1 MDKKEFCS
9 FRHNNSQSLELIILS
24 LYPILINLNFNLNG
38 TLNYISRHALQRR
51 NKFRETLRINI
62 STEGGNSFG
71 LQQQVLADQSSMSP
85 PRGGRCPGKVTCNS
99 RNRGGQ
105 VTRDCHA
112 RQRVY
117 ISHTRAR
124 TVVGKNGQT
133 LTNRSPFH
141 NSLYCLL
148 FRFSISSKFTK

>member
-1 MDKKEFCS
+1 MDEKEFCS
-9 FRHNNSQSLELIILS
+9 SRRKNRRT
-24 LYPILINLNFNLNG
+24 LINNIFTLPYFTNG
-38 TLNYISRHALQRR
+38 TTKLHQSSRSPAT
-51 NKFRETLRINI
+51 NKFRETLGINI

-112 RQRVY
+112 RVY
-117 ISHTRAR
+117 IPCTRAR
-124 TVVGKNGQT
+124 AVVGKNGQT

-141 NSLYCLL
+141 NSSSIASYSL
-148 FRFSISSKFTK
+148 FLFSYFIKIYQINES